1 MGFEDDNG
9 EDIPDGLPEEDLAE
23 FLRRREK
30 LRRTLTKDS
39 ALLHEFMDD
48 LAADAVWKASIIA
61 GSPLLVEA
69 ALKGGTSA
77 DTPLPGEAC
86 HPLMSLSRLIPK
98 TMQEANNHIR
108 VAKCLIDHDAKL
120 NIMDYKGLLP
130 ADYALLSVNT
140 GLSRE
145 IVLSTLRVSTERD
158 SNWVYRPNIKALFST
173 IRVEERES
181 AHAVLERNLEAVRS
195 GLEQAMLHGDH
206 TLQYM
211 PRTEIDFWNQA
222 KAQPLQTL
230 PGPTSAMVAQF
241 DDVARM
247 SKARAAGSL
256 LNSQRISREEFEAAQ
271 DKMRRLEWE
280 HARKF
285 KPE

>member
-1 MGFEDDNG
+1 MGFEDDND
-9 EDIPDGLPEEDLAE
+9 EDIPEGLPEQDRAD
-23 FLRRREK
+23 FMRRREK
-30 LRRTLTKDS
+30 LRRTLTKNS

-61 GSPLLVEA
+61 GNPLLVEA

-77 DTPLPGEAC
+77 DTPLSGEAC
-86 HPLMSLSRLIPK
+86 HPLASLSRLIPK

-140 GLSRE
+140 ELSRE

-173 IRVEERES
+173 IPAEGRES
-181 AHAVLERNLEAVRS
+181 AYTVLKCNLEAVRN

-241 DDVARM
+241 NDVARM

-256 LNSQRISREEFEAAQ
+256 LNSQKISREEFEAAQ